1 MIIAIVL
8 IIALPLA
15 ALQFGLLV
23 VALRDMMNPQ
33 RRVKGNKMGWLM
45 AVLFVHIIGPSAY
58 LLFGRGEKEI
68 AVEEE
73 AIEGEII

>member
-1 MIIAIVL
+1 MIILIVL

-33 RRVKGNKMGWLM
+33 RRVRGSKMGWLM
-45 AVLFVHIIGPSAY
+45 AVLFIHIVGPTAY
-58 LLFGRGEKEI
+58 LLFGRGEKDLAAEED
-68 AVEEE
+68 AVE
-73 AIEGEII
+73 GELN